1 VGAPRK
7 NDEQKVPTTLLFPQ
21 NLDAPHAFSPPQ
33 KLGAPGRSSVL
44 GGSPARPFRHLF
56 GDFTQHAI
64 RENLLSEA
72 GAAEEAES
80 PAVVPRLLLL
90 PATMRP
96 SGHYPSKPIRALD
109 GPRSGTMENATC
121 RDF

>member
-1 VGAPRK
+1 MVEK
-7 NDEQKVPTTLLFPQ
+7 
-21 NLDAPHAFSPPQ
+21 S
-33 KLGAPGRSSVL
+33 L
-44 GGSPARPFRHLF
+44 GGSSSLNIRHLF
-56 GDFTQHAI
+56 GDSPSTPSVKS
-64 RENLLSEA
+64 LLSEA